1 MRSRGDARKFKPID
15 VVQMFEGVGESQNV
29 QKWEVGFRE
38 LARVDAT
45 EPHGDKERESSEGAA
60 HLDAALVLGYG
71 DVVLLLTFVVV
82 GIDENLG
89 QVFEIGDVTTLD
101 EEEHD
106 VFDALTGTGV
116 LPIDQDGLAAVDL
129 MIPKQVGKFEIAVKK
144 RLRDSAKTLFG
155 FAKVFESVIK

>member
-1 MRSRGDARKFKPID
+1 M
-15 VVQMFEGVGESQNV
+15 
-29 QKWEVGFRE
+29 
-38 LARVDAT
+38 
-45 EPHGDKERESSEGAA
+45 
-60 HLDAALVLGYG
+60 LGHG
-71 DVVLLLTFVVV
+71 DVVLLLTLVVV
-82 GIDENLG
+82 GINENLG
-89 QVFEIGDVTTLD
+89 QVFEIGDVATLD

-106 VFDALTGTGV
+106 VFDALTGTSV